1 MIKFLDF
8 LLLFILSFFYTQGYL
23 IVQASTFERN
33 LFPLLFFLLIGYG
46 LLSIQKAYFTNNSK
60 WINRWKLIIFSLIC
74 LITVGKTFYNAV
86 NLRHQMGNSYPVYDN
101 VIQLEEGVKYI
112 LQGKNPYSET
122 YVGTPLEPWFS
133 SKELS
138 VSLYHFVTLPF
149 YVLFS
154 AVASIP
160 ANLLFGF
167 FDERMVHL
175 ISLITCVFLI
185 AKLIKNTEKKII
197 ALTLF
202 IFNPAFIHYFL
213 EGRNDI
219 FVFSLLFVSLYFL
232 HTKRFLWSALFFG
245 LGFVSKQSSWLM
257 LPFYFYYI
265 YLTVKPRESFK
276 SKFFPLTKL
285 DSTFSRVSNKVTVKN
300 FNSKYTSIILNVIS
314 KTWPFFVVTVA
325 LFMPFIVWDFRSFF
339 QDIYLYPGGGLPTSY
354 PISGIGASMLFLRLG
369 LIASP
374 QAYFPFWILQI
385 LFAIPL
391 LSILLLWLK
400 KKPSI
405 SLLTLGYS
413 LFLFTYWIFSRFV
426 MESYI
431 GFVSILILIGIIFY
445 QVENEKNFIES

>member
-1 MIKFLDF
+1 MTKFLDF
-8 LLLFILSFFYTQGYL
+8 LILFILSFFYTQGYL
-23 IVQASTFERN
+23 IVKASTFERN
-33 LFPLLFFLLIGYG
+33 LFPLLYGLLIIYG
-46 LLSIQKAYFTNNSK
+46 LLSIQKAYFENKSK
-60 WINRWKLIIFSLIC
+60 FIDRGKLIIFALIC
-74 LITVGKTFYNAV
+74 LITIGKTFYSAI
-86 NLRHQMGNSYPVYDN
+86 NLRHQLGNSYPVYDN

-112 LQGKNPYSET
+112 LQGKNPYTEN
-122 YVGTPLEPWFS
+122 YLGTPLANWFS
-133 SKELS
+133 SQELS

-154 AVASIP
+154 VVVSIP
-160 ANLLFGF
+160 ADLLFGF
-167 FDERMVHL
+167 FDERIVHF
-175 ISLITCVFLI
+175 ISLVVCIFLI

-202 IFNPAFIHYFL
+202 MFNPAFIHYFI

-219 FVFSLLFVSLYFL
+219 FVFSLLFTSLYFL
-232 HTKRFLWSALFFG
+232 YKKRYLWSALFFG

-265 YLTVKPRESFK
+265 YLTVKPRESFE
-276 SKFFPLTKL
+276 SKFFSLTKL
-285 DSTFSRVSNKVTVKN
+285 DSTFSRVSNMVAVKN

-339 QDIYLYPGGGLPTSY
+339 QDTYLYPGGGLPTSY

-374 QAYFPFWILQI
+374 QTYFPFWILQI

-391 LSILLLWLK
+391 LTILLLWLK
-400 KKPSI
+400 KKPLI
-405 SLLTLGYS
+405 SLLIFGYS
-413 LFLFTYWIFSRFV
+413 LFLLTYWVFSRFV

-431 GFVSILILIGIIFY
+431 GFVSMLILIGTIFY
-445 QVENEKNFIES
+445 QVENEKKFIES

>member
-185 AKLIKNTEKKII
+185 AKLIKNTEKK
-197 ALTLF
+197 L
-202 IFNPAFIHYFL
+202 
-213 EGRNDI
+213 
-219 FVFSLLFVSLYFL
+219 
-232 HTKRFLWSALFFG
+232 
-245 LGFVSKQSSWLM
+245 KQL
-257 LPFYFYYI
+257 
-265 YLTVKPRESFK
+265 KDK
-276 SKFFPLTKL
+276 
-285 DSTFSRVSNKVTVKN
+285 
-300 FNSKYTSIILNVIS
+300 KY
-314 KTWPFFVVTVA
+314 
-325 LFMPFIVWDFRSFF
+325 
-339 QDIYLYPGGGLPTSY
+339 
-354 PISGIGASMLFLRLG
+354 
-369 LIASP
+369 
-374 QAYFPFWILQI
+374 
-385 LFAIPL
+385 
-391 LSILLLWLK
+391 
-400 KKPSI
+400 
-405 SLLTLGYS
+405 
-413 LFLFTYWIFSRFV
+413 
-426 MESYI
+426 
-431 GFVSILILIGIIFY
+431 
-445 QVENEKNFIES
+445 